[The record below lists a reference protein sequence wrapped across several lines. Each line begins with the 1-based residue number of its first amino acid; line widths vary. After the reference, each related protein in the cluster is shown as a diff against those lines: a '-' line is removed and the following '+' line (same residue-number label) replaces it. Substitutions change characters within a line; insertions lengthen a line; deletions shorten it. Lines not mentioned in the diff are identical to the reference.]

1 MDDCDHRKDGL
12 AGNVTS
18 CCIRTHL
25 RVIMFAAEGCR
36 YSLCA
41 HVLEFLP
48 EGEPRGKEET
58 RQDCRFHGASLLP
71 FGRAFN
77 GSNHRSHRPGR
88 RSFRHTRWKA
98 SGHDDI
104 VRALEAMSYCGV
116 VEVRSLE
123 DALGATCARSAAAQ
137 CSDCGTALCDAHA
150 ERCELCSETF
160 CPGCVSFHRT
170 EHPRP
175 AQSDQFTESPRK
187 KTA

>member
-1 MDDCDHRKDGL
+1 MG
-12 AGNVTS
+12 ASNVQ
-18 CCIRTHL
+18 
-25 RVIMFAAEGCR
+25 M
-36 YSLCA
+36 
-41 HVLEFLP
+41 LP
-48 EGEPRGKEET
+48 EWNRFWYHTDCCSHCSAPLRAQEP
-58 RQDCRFHGASLLP
+58 
-71 FGRAFN
+71 
-77 GSNHRSHRPGR
+77 
-88 RSFRHTRWKA
+88 RWKA

-123 DALGATCARSAAAQ
+123 DALGATCARSATAQ

-175 AQSDQFTESPRK
+175 AQSDQLTESPRK